1 VDKKLLAT
9 ISLPIVVIIAYSLI
23 LHVNL
28 IRAILEINLLFL
40 ISFFLAYLGQ
50 IFVISYRDSLIT
62 NVDYSTCV
70 KARLLGN
77 AVSLIIP
84 GAAGPDLSRAI
95 TYVHKNVKLDRAFTL
110 ALYESF
116 FDVNVGAGLYL
127 LLFWVKLS
135 PLETIL
141 ILVSLANILG
151 WGSGLGYAYFT
162 SGKLNKIEQKIFNI
176 KYLKPLTE
184 SYLVLK
190 NVMKESMQNRKI
202 VTLSVFLTSL
212 GYFIQSLPFYFI
224 REDLFLDFLINQTY
238 LVATLVP
245 IPSAAA
251 IAEIALSAVLPPL
264 YVIQVRI
271 LELVSYSLGFIYL
284 KDIKLEVLKK
294 EVKEIWKVS

>member
-1 VDKKLLAT
+1 MDKKLLAT
-9 ISLPIVVIIAYSLI
+9 ISLPIIVIIAYSLI

-28 IRAILEINLLFL
+28 IKAILQINLFFL

-50 IFVISYRDSLIT
+50 MLIVSYRDSLIT
-62 NVDYSTCV
+62 NVDYLTCV

-84 GAAGPDLSRAI
+84 GAAGPDLSRAV
-95 TYVHKNVKLDRAFTL
+95 TYVHKNVKLDKAFTL

-141 ILVSLANILG
+141 ILISLANILG

-202 VTLSVFLTSL
+202 VAFSVLLTSL

-224 REDLFLDFLINQTY
+224 REDLLLDFLINQTY

-245 IPSAAA
+245 IPSAAG

-294 EVKEIWKVS
+294 EVKEIWKAS

>member
-1 VDKKLLAT
+1 MDKKLLAT
-9 ISLPIVVIIAYSLI
+9 LSLPLIVIVAYSLI

-28 IRAILEINLLFL
+28 INAILEINIAFL
-40 ISFFLAYLGQ
+40 VSFFLAYLGQ
-50 IFVISYRDSLIT
+50 ILVTSYRDSLIT
-62 NVDYSTCV
+62 NLDYYTCI

-84 GAAGPDLSRAI
+84 GAAGPDLSRAAS
-95 TYVHKNVKLDRAFTL
+95 YVHKNVKLDKAFTL

-116 FDVNVGAGLYL
+116 FDVNIGAVLYL

-135 PLETIL
+135 PLETIM
-141 ILVSLANILG
+141 ILVSLGNILG
-151 WGSGLGYAYFT
+151 WSSGLGYAYFT
-162 SGKLNKIEQKIFNI
+162 SGKLNKLEQKIFNI
-176 KYLKPLTE
+176 KYIKPLNE

-190 NVMKESMQNRKI
+190 NVMKERMQNKRLFFFS
-202 VTLSVFLTSL
+202 TLLTAL

-224 REDLFLDFLINQTY
+224 RDNLLLDYLINQTY

-245 IPSAAA
+245 IPSAAG
-251 IAEIALSAVLPPL
+251 IAELALSAVLPPL
-264 YVIQVRI
+264 FVIQVRI

-294 EVKEIWKVS
+294 EVKEIWKTS

>member
-1 VDKKLLAT
+1 MDKRLLASL
-9 ISLPIVVIIAYSLI
+9 SLPIIVIIAYSLI

-28 IRAILEINLLFL
+28 IRAILGINSVFL

-50 IFVISYRDSLIT
+50 ILVNSYRDSLIT
-62 NVDYSTCV
+62 ELDYFTCV

-95 TYVHKNVKLDRAFTL
+95 SYVHKNVKLDKAFTL

-116 FDVNVGAGLYL
+116 FDVNVGASLYL
-127 LLFWVKLS
+127 LLFWLKLS
-135 PLETIL
+135 PLDLIL
-141 ILVSLANILG
+141 ILTALGNIIG

-162 SGKLNKIEQKIFNI
+162 SGKLNKLEQKIFNI
-176 KYLKPLTE
+176 KYIKPLSE

-190 NVMKESMQNRKI
+190 NVMKERIQNRKLVI
-202 VTLSVFLTSL
+202 FSILLTTL

-224 REDLFLDFLINQTY
+224 RNNLLFDFLINQTY

-245 IPSAAA
+245 IPSAA
-251 IAEIALSAVLPPL
+251 IMAELALSIVLPPL

-271 LELVSYSLGFIYL
+271 LELVSYSIGFIYL
-284 KDIKLEVLKK
+284 KDIKLEVLRNK
-294 EVKEIWKVS
+294 VKEIWKTS